1 MTYPCEM
8 TDSHA
13 SWIAEGKLDHLH
25 LQSHLQTQHT
35 ATLIKHSCGQS
46 DRGGNQNRGLLHDTV
61 LSLPLRS
68 IFATVPGCLQWHRN
82 CAKLA
87 TCGAAQR
94 KALPELDPALHSTE
108 PCLLALQKALETPH
122 GWSGWQRHLCK
133 AKHATHT
140 THPDPHPP
148 FSSAKGVRRHTSL
161 GNNMKT

>member
-1 MTYPCEM
+1 MQGHTPRRTTLSHLPRDLADVWPLRCQLSQRIYKAMTYPCEM

-35 ATLIKHSCGQS
+35 ATLIKHSCGQN

-82 CAKLA
+82 CDK
-87 TCGAAQR
+87 TSHVWSCPEESSPGAR
-94 KALPELDPALHSTE
+94 PSFTL
-108 PCLLALQKALETPH
+108 
-122 GWSGWQRHLCK
+122 
-133 AKHATHT
+133 
-140 THPDPHPP
+140 
-148 FSSAKGVRRHTSL
+148 
-161 GNNMKT
+161 N

>member
-1 MTYPCEM
+1 MTEEAIKTGDSFM
-8 TDSHA
+8 TLFSPFHSGA
-13 SWIAEGKLDHLH
+13 S
-25 LQSHLQTQHT
+25 LQQSPGACSGT
-35 ATLIKHSCGQS
+35 AI
-46 DRGGNQNRGLLHDTV
+46 V
-61 LSLPLRS
+61 
-68 IFATVPGCLQWHRN
+68 
-82 CAKLA
+82 AKLA

-94 KALPELDPALHSTE
+94 KALPQLDPASHSTE